1 MKFQCNKDEAGSKEI
16 VMRVAVAAAL
26 SRIVFPFIV
35 SRFSLAAY
43 AAGGVST
50 TRPNSLLPF
59 TRVSNG
65 RPY

>member
-1 MKFQCNKDEAGSKEI
+1 MKQTQ
-16 VMRVAVAAAL
+16 MYVAAAL
-26 SRIVFPFIV
+26 SHIVFPFIV

-50 TRPNSLLPF
+50 TRLNSLLPF